1 MRPILRTAGLLLA
14 AAFLAPPVGAADG
27 ETFYV
32 NPETGTD
39 TNPGTKEKPFKTLPA
54 AADRVNELKGEGA
67 ATIILSPGT
76 YALDRQSSL
85 KANRKYTKADRLTIR
100 AEVLPD
106 DAKWDTGKMPTLI
119 HTMPLAKRGFT
130 FGMHVESSHVTIQGL
145 RILGMPGVETPTPGA
160 LNRVY
165 PIGRMDRKLDDLEI
179 AQCVFAGD
187 KVTNPNHLGVLGNGN
202 GINVHHCVFHGV
214 KLTVVYWTPGST
226 GHSMTNCFV
235 NGAYG
240 SGIWTTENAADFV
253 FRNNVIAN
261 GNYVWTYQS
270 GALAQRDPDA
280 KGGEKAP
287 EKKAV
292 HYKVIDSLFAGNK
305 KMACSGTGAYLGF
318 KDIDAS
324 FLELEN
330 TKVTDEAV
338 AVEMEETKKDYL
350 HPVAGSSA
358 AKIGVGLF
366 LKPTK

>member
-1 MRPILRTAGLLLA
+1 MKPICATLLL

-32 NPETGTD
+32 NPETGAD
-39 TNPGTKEKPFKTLPA
+39 ANPGTKEKPFKTLPA

-67 ATIILSPGT
+67 ATVILAPGT
-76 YALDRQSSL
+76 YALDRQFSL
-85 KANRKYTKADRLTIR
+85 KANRKYTKSDRLTIR
-100 AEVLPD
+100 AELLPD
-106 DAKWDTGKMPTLI
+106 DEKWDSGKMPTLV
-119 HTMPLAKRGFT
+119 HTMPLARRGFT
-130 FGMHVESSHVTIQGL
+130 FGMLVETSHVTIRGL
-145 RILGMPGVETPTPGA
+145 KLLGMPGVESPKPGS

-187 KVTNPNHLGVLGNGN
+187 KVTNPNHLGVLAHGN
-202 GINVHHCVFHGV
+202 GISMHHCVFHGV

-226 GHSMTNCFV
+226 GHSMTHCFV

-240 SGIWTTENAADFV
+240 SGIWTTENADDFV

-280 KGGEKAP
+280 KGGAKAE

-305 KMACSGTGAYLGF
+305 KMACSGTGANLGF
-318 KDIDAS
+318 KDIDSS
-324 FLELEN
+324 FLELVG
-330 TKVTDEAV
+330 TKVTKEGV
-338 AVEMEETKKDYL
+338 AVEMEEAKRDYL
-350 HPVAGSSA
+350 HPVAGSEA
-358 AKIGVGLF
+358 AKIGAGLF
-366 LKPTK
+366 TKTSEK